1 MKKAVENISIL
12 LAGGVMYAGI
22 ELLWRG
28 YTHPS
33 MVLTGG
39 VCFLIIYRIAPFDSP
54 LLLRV
59 LACAAAITAIEFA
72 VGVCVNIIF
81 ELNVWDYSDRPFNLL
96 GQICPLYSFFWF
108 ILSFAAIPLCNY
120 IYKWYRRL
128 QKSQSEKEV
137 IS

>member
-1 MKKAVENISIL
+1 MKKAVEHISIL
-12 LAGGVMYAGI
+12 LAGGAMYAQI

-39 VCFLIIYRIAPFDSP
+39 VCFLIIYKIAPLASP
-54 LLLRV
+54 ILLRV
-59 LACAAAITAIEFA
+59 LTCAVSITAIEFA
-72 VGVCVNIIF
+72 VGVCVNIVF

-96 GQICPLYSFFWF
+96 GQICPLYSIFWF
-108 ILSFAAIPLCNY
+108 ILSFAAIPLCNC
-120 IYKWYRRL
+120 IYKAYRRFEAT
-128 QKSQSEKEV
+128 QSEKDV